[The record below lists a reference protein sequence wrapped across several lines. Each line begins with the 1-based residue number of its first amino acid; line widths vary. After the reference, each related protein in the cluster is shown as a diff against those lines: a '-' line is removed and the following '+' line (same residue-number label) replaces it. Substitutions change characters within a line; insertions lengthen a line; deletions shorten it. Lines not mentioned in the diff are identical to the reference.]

1 MGTRMNQNLAGSY
14 GCPLKQGGFLLR
26 SFVRNAR
33 SDANELRVLPGSNPP
48 EDYRGSTHLR
58 DFPVRRQS
66 EKNHESNAA
75 VGPTR
80 HVRASSGAGQPSCLF
95 ERAGLARLAT
105 NRA

>member
-14 GCPLKQGGFLLR
+14 GYPLKQGSVLLR
-26 SFVRNAR
+26 SFVPNAR
-33 SDANELRVLPGSNPP
+33 SGPNELRVLPGSNPP
-48 EDYRGSTHLR
+48 EDNRDPTHLR
-58 DFPVRRQS
+58 DFRVRRQS

-80 HVRASSGAGQPSCLF
+80 HAHGSSHAGQPSCLF

>member
-14 GCPLKQGGFLLR
+14 GYPLKQGTVLLR
-26 SFVRNAR
+26 SFVPHAR
-33 SDANELRVLPGSNPP
+33 SAANELRVLHGSNPP
-48 EDYRGSTHLR
+48 EDYRAPTQLQ

-80 HVRASSGAGQPSCLF
+80 HAHASSHAGQPSCWF
-95 ERAGLARLAT
+95 EPAGLARLAT